1 MSVCCLSLSC
11 ASAALCLPSSPRSLA
26 VRLTERPSPSHQPA
40 DRSLSL
46 SLSLTHNLHAF
57 SPYAIRLCFRFSP
70 SCFSSCH
77 LIFVHFCAL
86 FALSPFASRKVFVLF
101 GRSSPPPFFVS
112 FLRRR
117 FSFVRRSIVPLFS
130 ALRALRGFSSN
141 KSSPQ
146 IGRREKKGNF
156 SRFLSAH
163 FALQTRSYSAPSL
176 SQHKHILDA
185 IVDDP
190 QRSPGLTS
198 LTKNTNINKQQQQRA
213 AHCRSWRHSL
223 SDDDRLEV
231 DRAPPTCSQQFYHF
245 CVIKVHLNLT
255 STRKKTVTKLQEIKK
270 EPPSTSL

>member
-1 MSVCCLSLSC
+1 MPLLLSACRALLALS
-11 ASAALCLPSSPRSLA
+11 PS
-26 VRLTERPSPSHQPA
+26 TERPSPSHQPD

-86 FALSPFASRKVFVLF
+86 FALSLCFSKVFVLF

-190 QRSPGLTS
+190 QRSLGLT
-198 LTKNTNINKQQQQRA
+198 
-213 AHCRSWRHSL
+213 
-223 SDDDRLEV
+223 
-231 DRAPPTCSQQFYHF
+231 
-245 CVIKVHLNLT
+245 
-255 STRKKTVTKLQEIKK
+255 
-270 EPPSTSL
+270 